1 MGQAQETKKKV
12 CFVIM
17 GFGKKTDYRNGR
29 EVEMDVVYNDVIRK
43 VFKKDFPEYILI
55 RADEVA
61 GSQIIDVSMYTLIM
75 KADLVIAD
83 ITTMNLNAVYE
94 LGTRHALKPYSTIIM
109 VQKSDA
115 KSLPFDLS
123 HSRVLSYKDYGEK
136 MPKEEAKKVRK
147 ELKSYIESCGGV
159 DSPIFTVLPEGLRP
173 QNIES
178 EYKRVVQYF
187 MKDSGGKGSWALYE
201 EAKAEMAL
209 SHFKEAEGIWEKLQ
223 HKFPGEDYI
232 VQQLAMAQY
241 KSKLPNEEKA
251 LQRGLKTIKAL
262 NPDTSMDLET
272 LGITGAIYKRMYQ
285 LHGKADDLGQAIG
298 YYQKGYLLKDD
309 YYNGENY
316 AYCLLEKANREDT
329 SKEESVALTYL
340 ARQAFQSIAKRS
352 EQIISECPKEQ
363 IEFWM
368 YATLSASYYY
378 LGDLEKFERYR
389 DIFLE
394 RAEADWQKDTYEK
407 QLEKL
412 KGLM

>member
-1 MGQAQETKKKV
+1 MEQGMKEKV

-29 EVEMDVVYNDVIRK
+29 EVDMDVVYNDVIRK
-43 VFKKDFPEYILI
+43 AFKKDFPEYTLI

-123 HSRVLSYKDYGEK
+123 HSRVLAYKDYGEK
-136 MPKEEAKKVRK
+136 MPKEEAKKLRK
-147 ELKSYIESCGGV
+147 ELRSYIQSCGGV

-173 QNIES
+173 QNIEE
-178 EYKRVVQYF
+178 EYQRVVQHF
-187 MKDSGGKGSWALYE
+187 RKDSRGKGSWALYE

-209 SHFKEAEGIWEKLQ
+209 DHFQKAEKIWGKLQ
-223 HKFPGEDYI
+223 EKFPGEDYI
-232 VQQLAMAQY
+232 IQQLAMAQY
-241 KSKLPNEEKA
+241 KSKLPSEGEA
-251 LQRGLKTIKAL
+251 LARGLNTIKAL

-272 LGITGAIYKRMYQ
+272 LGITGAIYKRMYH
-285 LHGKADDLGQAIG
+285 LHGKEDDLGRAIC

-316 AYCLLEKANREDT
+316 AYCLLEKAKRKGVP
-329 SKEESVALTYL
+329 KEESIALAYL
-340 ARQAFQSIAKRS
+340 AREAFQSIVEKS
-352 EQIISECPKEQ
+352 EQFLSGHTEEQ
-363 IEFWM
+363 VEFWM
-368 YATLSASYYY
+368 YATLSTSCYY
-378 LGDLEKFERYR
+378 LGKLEKSRQYG
-389 DIFLE
+389 DMFLA
-394 RAEADWQKDTYEK
+394 RAEADWQRDTYIG

-412 KGLM
+412 KTLM